1 MATSPVSDSQRPPK
15 TCQTCEP
22 KSRLKMKIPSLLMKT
37 AIGLIGALILVCI
50 CIPACI
56 FFGTLWQ
63 KTSSVPGGVRWQRAP
78 RSRARARCMKQA
90 SPATATA

>member
-1 MATSPVSDSQRPPK
+1 
-15 TCQTCEP
+15 
-22 KSRLKMKIPSLLMKT
+22 MKT

-63 KTSSVPGGVRWQRAP
+63 KTSSVPGGGEFGGRERREAGRKAHDGQRHVTVAIALSIADRKP
-78 RSRARARCMKQA
+78 ITGNDGLFDRMIWFRMF
-90 SPATATA
+90 